1 MNEFKFEIIDLDT
14 ISVLCYTDGTT
25 KILYRS
31 NDSIFA
37 DDSNANENSNGTT
50 VIGLYKLSG
59 AMGYSLKEFAKLA
72 DMTEEEATEM
82 IQIELKDNGVLA
94 LTFDGETEFGTWK
107 LDGEEL
113 ILVDG
118 GEIIT
123 GTINTDGIEIELDGE
138 ILTFTKTG

>member
-1 MNEFKFEIIDLDT
+1 
-14 ISVLCYTDGTT
+14 
-25 KILYRS
+25 
-31 NDSIFA
+31 
-37 DDSNANENSNGTT
+37 
-50 VIGLYKLSG
+50 
-59 AMGYSLKEFAKLA
+59 MGYSLKEFAKLA